1 MEKDDSAKQVAQCL
15 RILNMA
21 GESWLCEEE
30 KAIVKEA
37 VCEYFPVGVVDLA
50 LAELI
55 QKSRS

>member
-1 MEKDDSAKQVAQCL
+1 MEKNDSAKQVAQCL

-21 GESWLCEEE
+21 EESRLCEEE

-37 VCEYFPVGVVDLA
+37 ICEYFPAGVVDLA
-50 LAELI
+50 LAEWI